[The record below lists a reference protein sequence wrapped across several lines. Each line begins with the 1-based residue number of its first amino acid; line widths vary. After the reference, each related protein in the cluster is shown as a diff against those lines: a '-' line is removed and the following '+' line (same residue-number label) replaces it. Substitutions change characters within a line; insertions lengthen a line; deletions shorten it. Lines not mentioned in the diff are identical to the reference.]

1 MAKVINLRTVKKQVA
16 RKAAR
21 AKGDENAA
29 RFGQTKAQRTLERSR
44 AEKADRSLDAHRRE
58 TE

>member
-29 RFGQTKAQRTLERSR
+29 RFGQTKAQRLLERSR

>member
-1 MAKVINLRTVKKQVA
+1 MAEIVNLRSARKQAA

-29 RFGQTKAQRTLERSR
+29 RFGRTTAERDIDEARASKAKR
-44 AEKADRSLDAHRRE
+44 DLDGHRRE
-58 TE
+58 PE